1 MTMNRFSRLIV
12 LICIYAALFMGCF
25 LLITYYNGV
34 YLLENS
40 LYQLFIAIPSLIIAV
55 ILIIVQFVY
64 KKKGSV
70 DELEEEDYETLSD
83 EEIDEYVLSDK
94 EIEDDNYEFTDSSEL
109 EFIGID
115 DEDATDETDEVIEEK
130 EIDIKENEIE
140 YEIIVEDDEII
151 SEEKPQDVIDV
162 LYDTLSMKKLR
173 ETENVEEK
181 AEESV
186 QQEIVEEEIQP
197 EKEEVHLEKVSQ
209 DVITEDVAVSVDLT
223 NTQMMYIE
231 QSESSYLNTQ
241 GVPQLVV
248 TDQVDSKDLKKA
260 NYIYKEIEKQKID
273 EQSEL
278 EQEELEF
285 LKEEKEENIISLLT
299 MIIVALVIGNIVLL
313 VYYLFTRM

>member
-1 MTMNRFSRLIV
+1 MNRFSRLIV
-12 LICIYAALFMGCF
+12 LLCIYVALFIGCF

-34 YLLENS
+34 YLLENP

-55 ILIIVQFVY
+55 ILMIVQFVS
-64 KKKGSV
+64 KKKSFT
-70 DELEEEDYETLSD
+70 DNPEEEDYEKLSD
-83 EEIDEYVLSDK
+83 EEIDEYILSDE
-94 EIEDDNYEFTDSSEL
+94 EIEDDNYEFVDSSEI

-115 DEDATDETDEVIEEK
+115 KEKITDETVEDIKEK
-130 EIDIKENEIE
+130 SVDKKENEIE

-151 SEEKPQDVIDV
+151 SEEKPQDLIEV
-162 LYDTLSMKKLR
+162 LYDTLSMKKIR
-173 ETENVEEK
+173 ETENMAEK
-181 AEESV
+181 AEKSV
-186 QQEIVEEEIQP
+186 QQEIAVEEVQP

-209 DVITEDVAVSVDLT
+209 DVITEDVAIAVDLT
-223 NTQMMYIE
+223 NTQMLYIE

-241 GVPQLVV
+241 GIPQLVV

-260 NYIYKEIEKQKID
+260 NYIYKEIEKQKIS

-299 MIIVALVIGNIVLL
+299 MIIVGLVIGNIVLL